1 MATNLRGDTP
11 GPPGLTLLV
20 DASSLLYRAYF
31 STPDSV
37 RSPSGAPINAAHGFF
52 GMLARLVADHDPA
65 RLACAVDEDWRP
77 AWRVDLL
84 PEYKAARVAGAATAE
99 QTAADDEVGRQSVYC
114 FKLLEGLGVAVA
126 GFEACEAEDVIG
138 TLAERERARP
148 GARVAIVSGD
158 RDLFQL
164 VRDPEVYVLYPV
176 RGVTEM
182 LRVDEAEVTRR
193 YGIPGRAYA
202 DFAVLRGDPS
212 DGLPGVK
219 GIGEKTAASLLNTYG
234 SLDEI
239 VRAAQATPGAGALSR
254 VAAHLD
260 YVERAR
266 RVVAIPRDL
275 PLPEIAL
282 DRPRKPAIP
291 EVTAL
296 ADALGL
302 AGAVGRLSAAL
313 EGAAT

>member
-1 MATNLRGDTP
+1 MAPD
-11 GPPGLTLLV
+11 LTLLV

-37 RSPSGAPINAAHGFF
+37 RAPDGKPINAAHGFL

-77 AWRVDLL
+77 AWRVELV
-84 PEYKAARVAGAATAE
+84 PEYKAARVASVAPV
-99 QTAADDEVGRQSVYC
+99 QQVAADDEVGRQSVYV
-114 FKLLEGLGVAVA
+114 FRLLEGLGVAVV

-138 TLAERERARP
+138 TLAEREAARP
-148 GARVAIVSGD
+148 GTRVAIVSGD
-158 RDLFQL
+158 RDLYQL

-176 RGVTEM
+176 KGVTEM
-182 LRVDEAEVTRR
+182 LRVDETEVTRR

-219 GIGEKTAASLLNTYG
+219 GVGEKTAASLLNTYG
-234 SLDEI
+234 SLDGI
-239 VRAAQATPGAGALSR
+239 VAAARETPGAGALSR

-266 RVVAIPRDL
+266 KVVAIPRDL
-275 PLPEIAL
+275 PLPDVDL
-282 DRPRKPAIP
+282 DRPRRPPIP

-296 ADALGL
+296 AEALGL
-302 AGAVGRLSAAL
+302 TGAIGRLSAAL
-313 EGAAT
+313 EGGSA

>member
-1 MATNLRGDTP
+1 MAGD
-11 GPPGLTLLV
+11 LTLLV

-37 RSPSGAPINAAHGFF
+37 RAPDGTSINAAHGFL

-77 AWRVDLL
+77 AWRVGLV
-84 PEYKAARVAGAATAE
+84 PEYKAARVASVAPA
-99 QTAADDEVGRQSVYC
+99 QQVAADDEVGRQSVYV
-114 FKLLEGLGVAVA
+114 FKLLEGLGVAVV

-138 TLAERERARP
+138 TLAEREAARP
-148 GARVAIVSGD
+148 GTRVAIVSGD
-158 RDLFQL
+158 RDLYQL
-164 VRDPEVYVLYPV
+164 VRDPEIYVLYPV
-176 RGVTEM
+176 KGVTEM
-182 LRVDEAEVTRR
+182 LRIDEAEVTRR

-219 GIGEKTAASLLNTYG
+219 GIGEKTAASLVKTYG
-234 SLDEI
+234 SLDDI
-239 VRAAQATPGAGALSR
+239 VAAAREGAGAGALSR

-260 YVERAR
+260 YVARAR
-266 RVVAIPRDL
+266 KVVAIPRDL
-275 PLPEIAL
+275 PLPDVDL
-282 DRPRKPAIP
+282 DRPRKPPIP

-296 ADALGL
+296 AEALGL
-302 AGAVGRLSAAL
+302 SGAVGRLSAAL
-313 EGAAT
+313 EGGSG

>member
-1 MATNLRGDTP
+1 VTP
-11 GPPGLTLLV
+11 TSTTLLV

-37 RSPSGAPINAAHGFF
+37 RAPDGTPINAAHGFLN
-52 GMLARLVADHDPA
+52 MLARLVADHDPA

-77 AWRVDLL
+77 AWRVDLV
-84 PEYKAARVAGAATAE
+84 PEYKAARVAGVATAE
-99 QTAADDEVGRQSVYC
+99 QTAADDEVGRQSVYV
-114 FKLLEGLGVAVA
+114 FKLLEGLGVPVVGLA
-126 GFEACEAEDVIG
+126 ACEAEDIIG
-138 TLAERERARP
+138 TLAEREAARP
-148 GARVAIVSGD
+148 GTRVAIVSGD
-158 RDLFQL
+158 RDLYQL
-164 VRDPEVYVLYPV
+164 VRDPEIYVLYPIK
-176 RGVTEM
+176 GVTEM

-193 YGIPGRAYA
+193 YKIPGRAYA

-234 SLDEI
+234 TLDGILEAA
-239 VRAAQATPGAGALSR
+239 RADPGAGALSR

-266 RVVAIPRDL
+266 KVVAIPRDL
-275 PLPEIAL
+275 PLPDIDL
-282 DRPRKPAIP
+282 DRPRKPPIP

-296 ADALGL
+296 AEALALGGALGRLITAL
-302 AGAVGRLSAAL
+302 AGERPL
-313 EGAAT
+313 

>member
-1 MATNLRGDTP
+1 MAGD
-11 GPPGLTLLV
+11 LTLLV

-37 RSPSGAPINAAHGFF
+37 RAPDGTPINAAHGFL

-77 AWRVDLL
+77 AWRVDLV
-84 PEYKAARVAGAATAE
+84 PEYKAARVASVAPA
-99 QTAADDEVGRQSVYC
+99 QQVAADDEVGRQSVYV
-114 FKLLEGLGVAVA
+114 FRLLEGLGVAVV

-138 TLAERERARP
+138 TLAEREAARP
-148 GARVAIVSGD
+148 GTRVAVVSGD
-158 RDLFQL
+158 RDLYQL

-176 RGVTEM
+176 KGVSEM

-219 GIGEKTAASLLNTYG
+219 GIGEKTAASLVNTYG
-234 SLDEI
+234 SLDGI
-239 VRAAQATPGAGALSR
+239 IAAARDAAGAGALSR
-254 VAAHLD
+254 VAAYLD

-266 RVVAIPRDL
+266 KVVAIPRDL
-275 PLPEIAL
+275 PLPDVDL
-282 DRPRKPAIP
+282 DRPRKPPIP

-302 AGAVGRLSAAL
+302 SGAIGRLSAAL
-313 EGAAT
+313 EGGST

>member
-1 MATNLRGDTP
+1 MTAAAEGE
-11 GPPGLTLLV
+11 LTLLV

-37 RSPSGAPINAAHGFF
+37 RSPDGAPINAAHGFL

-77 AWRVDLL
+77 AWRVDLV
-84 PEYKAARVAGAATAE
+84 PEYKAARVATVAPA
-99 QTAADDEVGRQSVYC
+99 QQVAADDEVGRQSVYV
-114 FKLLEGLGVAVA
+114 FKLLEGLGVAVV

-138 TLAERERARP
+138 TLAEREAARP
-148 GARVAIVSGD
+148 GTRVAVVSGD
-158 RDLFQL
+158 RDLYQL
-164 VRDPEVYVLYPV
+164 VRDPDIYVLYPV
-176 RGVTEM
+176 KGVTEM

-219 GIGEKTAASLLNTYG
+219 GIGQKTAASLVNTYG
-234 SLDEI
+234 NLDGI
-239 VRAAQATPGAGALSR
+239 VAAARENPGAGALSR

-266 RVVAIPRDL
+266 QVVAIPRDL
-275 PLPEIAL
+275 PLPAVDL
-282 DRPRKPAIP
+282 ARPRKPAIP

-296 ADALGL
+296 ADALAL
-302 AGAVGRLSAAL
+302 TGAVGRLSAAL
-313 EGAAT
+313 EGGTAG